1 MTDFVTVLQCAEG
14 KRLAKRYTD
23 PGLPPDDYDA
33 GLLFVPTTLPVAS
46 LEDLACLLLELADMP
61 DVCIVRGAV
70 HPEAE
75 GVPVRRL
82 AIDRPGEC
90 DAAFSPA
97 AHHWVAIDVD
107 KSDETFLIDEPEECL
122 RRWRTS
128 LPAGLYCDDI
138 IWQWSAKAHL
148 SPTVRGRAWFWVNRP
163 VDDELARGFCK
174 AYGYDP
180 ALNNPVQP
188 HYTARPIFPAG
199 VPDPIIDPVVFLPGS
214 DVKARIKN
222 DELPPDR
229 RPFRG

>member
-70 HPEAE
+70 HPDAE

-97 AHHWVAIDVD
+97 AHHWLAIDVD
-107 KSDETFLIDEPEECL
+107 KSDETFLVDEPEACVW
-122 RRWRTS
+122 RWRRHC
-128 LPAGLYCDDI
+128 LPAWIWDADMV
-138 IWQWSAKAHL
+138 WQWSAKAHL
-148 SPTVRGRAWFWVNRP
+148 SPTVRGRAWFWLPEPR
-163 VDDELARGFCK
+163 DDGWARAVCK
-174 AYGYDP
+174 RAGWDP
-180 ALNNPVQP
+180 ALCNPVQP
-188 HYTARPIFPAG
+188 HYTSRPVFPPG
-199 VPDPIIDPVVFLPGS
+199 VADPIQDPVLFL
-214 DVKARIKN
+214 
-222 DELPPDR
+222 
-229 RPFRG
+229 RGADMPSFEALHT